1 MRSPFRLAM
10 LFASVATLLVLQIAA
25 AVRADGPE
33 FAGAPVGLQ
42 LYSLR
47 GMMAGDI
54 PGTLARVRKMGF
66 TDVEMASMYNHSA
79 GEWHRMLDYAGLT
92 CSSMHTS
99 YVEIGSDVPKVIRN
113 AKTVGAKF
121 VVVPWIPHAGPFTES
136 VAHSAAAN
144 FDRWGAELAKHG
156 LHFGYH
162 PHGYE
167 FEPTGNGTLFDVL
180 VSETKKENCNFELD
194 VFWALH
200 AGQDPVA
207 LMKKYP
213 DRFPLLHLKDMQ
225 RGVRTG
231 IIDGSLPVKYSVVL
245 GQGQLDMPGLAK
257 ESAAIHVTE
266 SYIEDENENAIKQ
279 IPLSLDYLKSME
291 K

>member
-1 MRSPFRLAM
+1 MRSTLRLAT
-10 LFASVATLLVLQIAA
+10 LFAAVAALLLLQSANPARAA
-25 AVRADGPE
+25 EPE
-33 FAGAPVGLQ
+33 FGGAPVGLQ

-47 GMMAGDI
+47 AMMAKDI
-54 PGTLARVRKMGF
+54 PGTLARVRKLGF
-66 TDVEMASMYNHSA
+66 TDVEMASMYGHSA
-79 GEWHRMLDYAGLT
+79 AEWHRMLDDAGLT
-92 CSSMHTS
+92 CSSIHVQ
-99 YVEIGSDVPKVIRN
+99 YIEIGSDVQKVIEN
-113 AKTVGAKF
+113 AKTVGATF
-121 VVVPWIPHAGPFTES
+121 VVVPWIPHVGPFSES
-136 VAHSAAAN
+136 VAHDAAAN
-144 FDRWGAELAKHG
+144 FNRWGEKLAKHG
-156 LHFGYH
+156 LKFGYH

-167 FEPTGNGTLFDVL
+167 FEPTGSGTLFDTL

-231 IIDGSLPVKYSVVL
+231 IVSGSLPVKYSVVL
-245 GQGQLDMPGLAK
+245 GQGQLDMPALAK
-257 ESAAIHVTE
+257 ESAAVHITE

-279 IPLSLDYLKSME
+279 IPLSLDYLKTLE